1 MGALLSRPSSL
12 TRGMAQTVE
21 PQALPGRNGQRPR
34 NRVAVLSLVFGVLAV
49 LALPLA
55 IYVTDQRNDLRL
67 IHAGVAVPVAF
78 VLGFVA
84 IRLAKRARTRLERT
98 LGRAKGQTPAR
109 LGRILGW
116 LGVYLA
122 LIGAISLAVYYVEYH
137 LLA

>member
-1 MGALLSRPSSL
+1 
-12 TRGMAQTVE
+12 
-21 PQALPGRNGQRPR
+21 
-34 NRVAVLSLVFGVLAV
+34 VAVFSVLLGILAV
-49 LALPLA
+49 LALPVA

-78 VLGFVA
+78 VFGFAA
-84 IRLAKRARTRLERT
+84 IRLAKRARARLERT
-98 LGRAKGQTPAR
+98 LGRAKGRRAAR

-116 LGVYLA
+116 LGLYLA

>member
-1 MGALLSRPSSL
+1 
-12 TRGMAQTVE
+12 MARTVE
-21 PQALPGRNGQRPR
+21 PQALPSRNGQRAR
-34 NRVAVLSLVFGVLAV
+34 NRIAVLSVVFGVLAV
-49 LALPLA
+49 LALPVA

-84 IRLAKRARTRLERT
+84 IRLAKRARVRLERT
-98 LGRAKGQTPAR
+98 LGRAKGRRPAR
-109 LGRILGW
+109 VGRILGW
-116 LGVYLA
+116 LGVYLG

>member
-1 MGALLSRPSSL
+1 VAILS
-12 TRGMAQTVE
+12 
-21 PQALPGRNGQRPR
+21 
-34 NRVAVLSLVFGVLAV
+34 VAFGVLAV
-49 LALPLA
+49 LALPVA

-78 VLGFVA
+78 LLGFLA
-84 IRLAKRARTRLERT
+84 IRLAKRARARLERT
-98 LGRAKGQTPAR
+98 LGRARGKSSAR

-116 LGVYLA
+116 LGVYLS

>member
-1 MGALLSRPSSL
+1 
-12 TRGMAQTVE
+12 MAQTLD

-34 NRVAVLSLVFGVLAV
+34 NRVAILSVVFGVLAV
-49 LALPLA
+49 LALPVA

-78 VLGFVA
+78 VLGFLA
-84 IRLAKRARTRLERT
+84 IRLAKRARARLQRT
-98 LGRAKGQTPAR
+98 LGRARGRSSAR

>member
-1 MGALLSRPSSL
+1 
-12 TRGMAQTVE
+12 
-21 PQALPGRNGQRPR
+21 
-34 NRVAVLSLVFGVLAV
+34 VAVWSVVLGVLAV
-49 LALPLA
+49 LAIPVA

-84 IRLAKRARTRLERT
+84 IRLARRARRRLERT
-98 LGRAKGQTPAR
+98 LGRARGQAPAR
-109 LGRILGW
+109 LGRIFGW
-116 LGVYLA
+116 LGVYLS